1 MTEKRFRFGVVA
13 SPDRGA
19 EAWQSTVRRAAD
31 LGYSTILM
39 PDGLQLLSPFPS
51 LAIAAASADIRVG
64 TFVAAAPL
72 RPPRA
77 AAWDAHTLTVL
88 TDGRFDFGIG
98 TGRPAA
104 AQFAAELGLP
114 FGTAQERRE
123 QVLETLDQLVKLDG
137 ERRTPIM
144 LAAAGPKSLAMAAER
159 ADIVSLAKP
168 ALTPREEVAALA
180 KELRE
185 LAGSRA
191 DDIELAMNLFA
202 AGNGELPPWTKQAAG
217 IDAETLAKSDSLMLL
232 PGTPQQMADELQRRR
247 DEFGASYI
255 SVNATYL
262 EELAPVIELLADR

>member
-1 MTEKRFRFGVVA
+1 MTGKRFRFGVVA

-19 EAWQSTVRRAAD
+19 EVWQSTVRRAAD

-88 TDGRFDFGIG
+88 TEGRFDFGIG

-104 AQFAAELGLP
+104 AEFAAELGLP

-123 QVLETLDQLVKLDG
+123 QVVETLDHLVKLDG

-144 LAAAGPKSLAMAAER
+144 LAAGGPKSLAMAAER

-168 ALTPREEVAALA
+168 AMTPRSEVAELA
-180 KELRE
+180 RDLRE

-202 AGNGELPPWTKQAAG
+202 VGDGDLPPWAKQATG
-217 IDAETLAKSDSLMLL
+217 VDAETLAKSDSLMLL

-247 DEFGASYI
+247 DDFGASYF

-262 EELAPVIELLADR
+262 EELAPVIELLAGQ

>member
-1 MTEKRFRFGVVA
+1 MAGKAFRFGVVA

-19 EAWQSTVRRAAD
+19 EAWQATVRRAAD

-51 LAIAAASADIRVG
+51 LAIAAATADIRVG

-104 AQFAAELGLP
+104 AQFAADLGLP
-114 FGTAQERRE
+114 WGTAQERRD
-123 QVLETLDQLVKLDG
+123 QLVETLDHLIELDG
-137 ERRTPIM
+137 DQRTPIM
-144 LAAAGPKSLAMAAER
+144 LAAAGGKSLALAAER
-159 ADIVSLAKP
+159 ADIVSIAKP
-168 ALTPREEVAALA
+168 AMTPREEVAALTR
-180 KELRE
+180 ELRE
-185 LAGSRA
+185 LAGSR
-191 DDIELAMNLFA
+191 DIELAMNLFA
-202 AGNGELPPWTKQAAG
+202 VGNGDLPVWTKQAAG
-217 IDAETLAKSDSLMLL
+217 VDAETLAKSDSLMLL
-232 PGTPQQMADELQRRR
+232 PGTPQEMADELQRRR

-262 EELAPVIELLADR
+262 EELAPVVNLLAGK